1 MKATLLTRIATLL
14 SMASVYAS
22 GIEFLYPVCAYTDAA
37 CMRQKLIVLHQKSA
51 TQTTL
56 WSWDPITHRA
66 MQLLPGSFTPA
77 GVCLL
82 ASGAGFSFIDNGRI
96 RIKEFI
102 KRSARSVE
110 SELFISNSGPISWYA
125 DDIGYFHAL
134 DGHYYAL
141 FSINRTGDVAR
152 CIAQPTKDCMYP
164 TCSNG
169 SLLYVQRAEQKQVHT
184 YAIVEQV
191 VDQPESQSLCVDF
204 QNRPI
209 IFLQMIDVNQAFFVE
224 HPSHI
229 DPDTPMITF
238 AYHQLLRRSKTEWD
252 THQLFTFS
260 IPACLVHAS
269 SEQRLHESIIPLLPR
284 VVDGVIYYVDYT
296 AHGAAICS
304 YNCAT
309 KKQDIYPNSCTE
321 YPISPLRNGSLLLY
335 GGRLTSPPVKPDQAP
350 CVYLDQENNLC
361 FSFPSITLR
370 PRKNLIW

>member
-14 SMASVYAS
+14 SMATVYAS

-37 CMRQKLIVLHQKSA
+37 CMRQKFIVLHQKSVI
-51 TQTTL
+51 QTTL

-66 MQLLPGSFTPA
+66 VQLLPRSFTPA

-82 ASGAGFSFIDNGRI
+82 ASGVGFSFIDNGRI

-110 SELFISNSGPISWYA
+110 SELLISNSGPISWCA
-125 DDIGYFHAL
+125 GDVGYFHAL

-152 CIAQPTKDCMYP
+152 CIAQPHKDCMYP
-164 TCSNG
+164 ACSNG
-169 SLLYVQRAEQKQVHT
+169 SIFYIQRVEQKQMHT
-184 YAIVEQV
+184 YVIIEQA
-191 VDQPESQSLCVDF
+191 VDQPSMQSLCVDF

-209 IFLQMIDVNQAFFVE
+209 IFLQMTDANQGFFVE

-229 DPDTPMITF
+229 DSDAPMITF
-238 AYHQLLRRSKTEWD
+238 AYHQLLRRSGTEWD

-260 IPACLVHAS
+260 VPTCLVHAS

-296 AHGAAICS
+296 TPHGGTICS

-309 KKQDIYPNSCTE
+309 KKQGIYPHSCTE
-321 YPISPLRNGSLLLY
+321 YPIAPLCNGPFIVY
-335 GGRLTSPPVKPDQAP
+335 GGSLTSPPVEPDQAL
-350 CVYLDQENNLC
+350 CVYLDAENNLC
-361 FSFPSITLR
+361 FSFPCIPATHE
-370 PRKNLIW
+370 